1 MKKLLYLLPAL
12 FLVLG
17 CDDDDD
23 DDMPSGSAKT
33 QTLTQTSWKFD
44 NAGLDANKDG
54 TIDTDISSQINACV
68 KDNTVKFEPNGT
80 GTSDEGPTQ
89 CPTSPGQTVPFN
101 WSFTSNETV
110 LNISGNAVAGLGG
123 QFKILTLTDTRLS
136 LSKDTTVPFV
146 GSVALIANLKH

>member
-12 FLVLG
+12 FLVFG
-17 CDDDDD
+17 CDDNDDD
-23 DDMPSGSAKT
+23 DQPSGSAKT

-68 KDNTVKFEPNGT
+68 KDNTVKFEPNGS

-89 CPTSPGQTVPFN
+89 CATSPGQTVPFT
-101 WSFTSNETV
+101 WAFASNETV
-110 LNISGNAVAGLGG
+110 LTISGNAVAGLGG
-123 QFKILTLTDTRLS
+123 QFKILTLSDTKLS
-136 LSKDTTVPFV
+136 LSKDTTVPIF
-146 GSVALIANLKH
+146 GNVALIANLKH

>member
-12 FLVLG
+12 FLVVG

-23 DDMPSGSAKT
+23 DDMPAGSAKT

-89 CPTSPGQTVPFN
+89 CATSPGQTVPFT
-101 WSFTSNETV
+101 WAFASNETV
-110 LNISGNAVAGLGG
+110 LTISGNAVAGIGG
-123 QFKILTLTDTRLS
+123 QFKILALTDTRLS
-136 LSKDTTVPFV
+136 LSRDTTVQGV
-146 GSVALIANLKH
+146 GNVALIANLKH